1 MTARWESGEGCSS
14 IVDGA
19 CRAKYSDAAYHRI
32 IDCLLP
38 MYASLRL
45 VQRAGAAD
53 CLLLQPA
60 AMLPL
65 LPLIVPA
72 AAAKAG
78 SSRTQ
83 LRLVNAS
90 RATALLRSSATR
102 LAIAR
107 RTPPDPLTT
116 RLLHAHITAEL
127 GVGGEA
133 RRPAA
138 VVLLVRWPPRAMR
151 DWRGVAHRLSV
162 ATARAVRPYH
172 GHESLLETVR
182 LFAGARV
189 VVGYHGAG
197 LVNTVFMPHRACVVE
212 VSTYMA
218 PEEGGAEQQLQ
229 LPATGP
235 TNLTKH
241 VGHYIDLAGS
251 KWRTNEPGI
260 APWNPKLTWTVY
272 RLPLAQVLRA
282 NNVTRWAW
290 RRYPDAL
297 KFLPWVG
304 LEPHDVDNV
313 AAIGASCAR
322 QAEGTESAV
331 LTRV

>member
-45 VQRAGAAD
+45 VQRTGAAD

-72 AAAKAG
+72 TAAKA
-78 SSRTQ
+78 SSSSSTQ

-90 RATALLRSSATR
+90 RATALLRSSARR

-138 VVLLVRWPPRAMR
+138 VVLLVRRPPRAMR

-182 LFAGARV
+182 LSAESKAQFGRAGQP
-189 VVGYHGAG
+189 
-197 LVNTVFMPHRACVVE
+197 F
-212 VSTYMA
+212 
-218 PEEGGAEQQLQ
+218 Q
-229 LPATGP
+229 
-235 TNLTKH
+235 
-241 VGHYIDLAGS
+241 
-251 KWRTNEPGI
+251 
-260 APWNPKLTWTVY
+260 
-272 RLPLAQVLRA
+272 
-282 NNVTRWAW
+282 
-290 RRYPDAL
+290 PD
-297 KFLPWVG
+297 
-304 LEPHDVDNV
+304 
-313 AAIGASCAR
+313 
-322 QAEGTESAV
+322 
-331 LTRV
+331 